1 MVQHWSRVC
10 KRVYFVPGFF
20 EYLLMICAGVYHIW
34 VLLEGIVPVVS
45 TLLLQISM
53 LWKTSQ

>member
-1 MVQHWSRVC
+1 MLSSGIGLDWAM
-10 KRVYFVPGFF
+10 FID
-20 EYLLMICAGVYHIW
+20 LCAGVYHIW

-45 TLLLQISM
+45 TLLLQISL